1 MTTWHLEIND
11 AVHKRSRSSH
21 LHQVQSIIHIVYIQ
35 ESSKSI
41 LIARPLSALK
51 MVKIALL
58 GAAGQI
64 GTPLSLLCKAVC
76 PPNKLTL
83 EVITP
88 EAKCLTN
95 GRVIYLTKSHSMILF
110 MYPALPPI

>member
-1 MTTWHLEIND
+1 MTTWKLEING
-11 AVHKRSRSSH
+11 AVHKRSRSPH
-21 LHQVQSIIHIVYIQ
+21 LHQVQSTHIVYIQ

-41 LIARPLSALK
+41 FIARPLSALK

-76 PPNKLTL
+76 PP
-83 EVITP
+83 
-88 EAKCLTN
+88 
-95 GRVIYLTKSHSMILF
+95 
-110 MYPALPPI
+110 